1 MPCISSRRT
10 PLALALTLA
19 LAGLPSLAFA
29 APRVHREAAR
39 ETHAGRVT
47 QAWSFLQH
55 LWGSEG
61 MSIDPDG
68 SRRTATAGLTH
79 VSGNSGM
86 SIDPDGARRTAPTG
100 LTHLSGDSGMSID
113 PDGSH

>member
-1 MPCISSRRT
+1 MPCTSSRRT

-29 APRVHREAAR
+29 APRMHREVTR
-39 ETHAGRVT
+39 ETHASMVT

-55 LWGSEG
+55 LWGAEG
-61 MSIDPDG
+61 MLIDPDG
-68 SRRTATAGLTH
+68 RQTVHAVTH
-79 VSGNSGM
+79 VSGAEGM
-86 SIDPDGARRTAPTG
+86 SIDPDGARRTATSG

>member
-29 APRVHREAAR
+29 APRVHREVTR
-39 ETHAGRVT
+39 ETHAGMVIG
-47 QAWSFLQH
+47 AWSFLQH

-61 MSIDPDG
+61 MLIDPDG
-68 SRRTATAGLTH
+68 RQTVHAVTH
-79 VSGNSGM
+79 VSGAEGM
-86 SIDPDGARRTAPTG
+86 SIDPDGARRTATSGPT
-100 LTHLSGDSGMSID
+100 HVSSDAGMLID
-113 PDGSH
+113 PNG

>member
-1 MPCISSRRT
+1 MPCTSSRRT
-10 PLALALTLA
+10 PLALALILA

-29 APRVHREAAR
+29 APRVHREVAR

-61 MSIDPDG
+61 MLIDPDG

-86 SIDPDGARRTAPTG
+86 SIDPDGAHTTAISGPT
-100 LTHLSGDSGMSID
+100 HASSDAGMLID
-113 PDGSH
+113 PNG